1 MIDKYRKDIDII
13 DKQMLELFAQRM
25 DSVHKIIEY
34 KLDNKLPILNKNREN
49 ELKNNLM
56 ISMNDKYKPYYSDFL
71 DNLFLISKK
80 YQNDIKDIL

>member
-34 KLDNKLPILNKNREN
+34 KLDNQLPILNKNREN